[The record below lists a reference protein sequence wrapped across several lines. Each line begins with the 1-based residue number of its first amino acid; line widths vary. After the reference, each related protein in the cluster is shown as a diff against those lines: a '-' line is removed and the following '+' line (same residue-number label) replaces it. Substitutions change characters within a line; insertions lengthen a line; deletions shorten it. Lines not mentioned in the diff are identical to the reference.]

1 MKHNDTDHAG
11 SAVPPLRLLF
21 WESTSR
27 CNLACVHCR
36 RQDVAEAAA
45 KDDLTTVEVRRLLA
59 SMATLGRGIFV
70 FSGGEPLMRP
80 DWEELALHAKSL
92 GLITALATNGTLID
106 AAVAGRIRASGF
118 HRVSISLDGADAAT
132 HDKFRGVAGAFDGA
146 MAGIAALRQAGV
158 PVQINATIA
167 AHNIHQLDEL
177 YAQARRLGAVA
188 LHLFLLVPVGCGVQI
203 SDSHQL
209 PSQQYE
215 QVLNWIC
222 DRQEEILKQCGMRN
236 AECGMPQS
244 HGHAAHFDGAHASG
258 AHPGTE
264 RPVNALPGLN
274 TANVSAPFELKATCA
289 PHYYRIAAQRKLL
302 QGRSRGCLCGI
313 SVAFVSHKGEVFPC
327 GYLPVDCGNVR
338 SQDFAEIWRTSSVF
352 ADMRKYEM
360 LKGKCGACEFRGI
373 CGGCRARAY
382 ALGGDYLAQEP
393 FCTYEPGKA

>member
-1 MKHNDTDHAG
+1 MKHSETTNPG
-11 SAVPPLRLLF
+11 SAAVPPLRLLF

-45 KDDLTTVEVRRLLA
+45 KDDLTTAEVRRLLA

-80 DWEELALHAKSL
+80 DWEELALHAKSQ

-106 AAVAGRIRASGF
+106 AAVAGRIQAAGF
-118 HRVSISLDGADAAT
+118 HRVSISLDGDDAAT

-146 MAGIAALRQAGV
+146 MSGIAALRKVGV
-158 PVQINATIA
+158 PVQINATVA

-222 DRQEEILKQCGMRN
+222 DRQEEIQRQCGVRS
-236 AECGMPQS
+236 AECGMPDA
-244 HGHAAHFDGAHASG
+244 HGHGAQR
-258 AHPGTE
+258 PG
-264 RPVNALPGLN
+264 NALPGLN
-274 TANVSAPFELKATCA
+274 AANASAPFELKATCA

-338 SQDFAEIWRTSSVF
+338 SRDFAEIWRTSSVF
-352 ADMRKYEM
+352 SDMRQYEK

-393 FCTYEPGKA
+393 FCTYEPRKA